1 MKLSTGIL
9 LMAASLVLFLA
20 TKTFSESEAEE
31 KTAWGKPQVIAVPS
45 AGGVVKGVVRIRPL
59 PKKEGGDED
68 DKKDPMDAR
77 MPEIEIKSLAI
88 PRWKLVWVGASQY
101 EHFFVMKDKI
111 VALYPTA
118 GADLSMSIL
127 GASIP
132 KSGDAD
138 DALREELERR
148 FEKIAEH
155 PLRYQYWI
163 SLRGLFGQDAF
174 VDASD
179 PRNYSVPQISG
190 ITFNHGNAVVTLLES
205 NRKKSKLTFDPEL
218 RVIAADREGHSI
230 LVTNP
235 VAPQKL
241 TIDKD

>member
-9 LMAASLVLFLA
+9 LVAASLVLFLA

-31 KTAWGKPQVIAVPS
+31 KTNWGKPQMIAVPS
-45 AGGVVKGVVRIRPL
+45 AGGTVKGVVRIRPL
-59 PKKEGGDED
+59 PKKEGEDEN

-77 MPEIEIKSLAI
+77 MPEIDIKSLVI
-88 PRWKLVWVGASQY
+88 PRWKLVWIGASQY

-111 VALYPTA
+111 IALYPTA
-118 GADLSMSIL
+118 GADLSVSIVS
-127 GASIP
+127 AHIP
-132 KSGDAD
+132 NSGDAD
-138 DALREELERR
+138 DALRDELDRR
-148 FEKIAEH
+148 FESIAEH

-163 SLRGLFGQDAF
+163 SLRRLFGQDAF

-179 PRNYSVPQISG
+179 PRIYSVPRISG
-190 ITFNHGNAVVTLLES
+190 ITFGKGNAVVALVEP
-205 NRKKSKLTFDPEL
+205 NRKKSTLTFDPDL

-230 LVTNP
+230 TVTNP

-241 TIDKD
+241 TMDKD